1 MRIGLLVAGH
11 VDEASRSVAGDY
23 PELFGSLLASHGVEL
38 VEYDIGSG
46 RLPDSL
52 SECDGWLCSPSRSS
66 VYDDLPWIVDAETL
80 LRDVI
85 AAEQPYVGICFGHQL
100 LARALGAEVARYPD
114 GWQVGAQTY
123 ELVQHPAWMDP
134 PLAQATLI
142 ASHQDQVTTLPEGA
156 ELLARGVTGECAIA
170 GFTVGERAWTL
181 QAHPEFVAPL
191 AHHLLARRIELIGAE
206 KVTAARASLATPL
219 DRLTVGDWIARFFA
233 TA

>member
-1 MRIGLLVAGH
+1 M
-11 VDEASRSVAGDY
+11 
-23 PELFGSLLASHGVEL
+23 
-38 VEYDIGSG
+38 
-46 RLPDSL
+46 
-52 SECDGWLCSPSRSS
+52 
-66 VYDDLPWIVDAETL
+66 
-80 LRDVI
+80 
-85 AAEQPYVGICFGHQL
+85 
-100 LARALGAEVARYPD
+100 
-114 GWQVGAQTY
+114 
-123 ELVQHPAWMDP
+123 
-134 PLAQATLI
+134 
-142 ASHQDQVTTLPEGA
+142 PEGA